1 MTAVGS
7 CVKLN
12 DDYTWL
18 PSSSFPLPSINPRRT
33 TASFFPSCHGIF
45 VGIHVDDSIA
55 PAISGI
61 LYATVP
67 AIIEYLLFHSPY
79 HSPSSSTSCL
89 SIYPPAP
96 LFSVFL
102 SLSFSLSASRYDDD
116 DDDDD
121 DDACKC
127 TYIRRRDDKAGRTCA
142 ASWLLCNLPTNGNHL
157 PLRSSY
163 LPGQLRKIRQSPS
176 ITEN

>member
-102 SLSFSLSASRYDDD
+102 SLFFSLSASRYDND

-127 TYIRRRDDKAGRTCA
+127 TYVEETIRRDARAPLRGCFATC
-142 ASWLLCNLPTNGNHL
+142 LPTVITCHSVL
-157 PLRSSY
+157 PTY
-163 LPGQLRKIRQSPS
+163 LAS
-176 ITEN
+176 